1 MWRVARRACV
11 RGSLGTS
18 QILDLRGRTASTARQ
33 GPVSTPASR
42 GDATI
47 VDKHVTTLL

>member
-1 MWRVARRACV
+1 V

-18 QILDLRGRTASTARQ
+18 QILNLRGRTASAASR

-42 GDATI
+42 DDATI